1 MIKILHLADLHIG
14 MENYGK
20 IDPAT
25 GLHSR
30 LLDYLR
36 CFDEAI
42 EIGMREE
49 VDLVLIAGDIY
60 KNRTPNPTHQREF
73 AKRIRRICAAG
84 IPVFIITGNHDI
96 SPALGRAH
104 AVEIFAT
111 LDIEGVTI
119 ADRPKLHWI
128 ETRKG
133 EVQIIALPWI
143 SRQSLLTKE
152 ELKQASLN
160 EIESELRK
168 RVDRFIE
175 QSAAELDPN
184 VPAVLAFHGSIDGAV
199 LGAERSITLG
209 QDMVLARSI
218 VAQAGIDYVAL
229 GHIHKH
235 QSLGEHPPI
244 VYPGSIERIDFG
256 EAKDD
261 KGCVIVELERGNARW
276 QFHPLDARPFVSIE
290 HDLRSSS
297 DPLGLVRTLIAHQN
311 LARAVVRVELQASRE
326 QVVALR
332 EDEIR
337 RMLEE
342 AGAFHV
348 ANVTLNVERPSR
360 RRFAGAEQ
368 ALMDGLTPRKAL
380 EIFLRQKQP
389 ALAPAR
395 IEALLAAFDELQ
407 QEA

>member
-20 IDPAT
+20 IDPVT

-30 LLDYLR
+30 LLDYLT
-36 CFDEAI
+36 CLDEAI
-42 EIGMREE
+42 ALGIREE

-119 ADRPKLHWI
+119 ADRPDVHWI

-152 ELKQASLN
+152 ELKQASLG
-160 EIESELRK
+160 EIEAELRK

-209 QDMVLARSI
+209 QDMVLARSM
-218 VAQAGIDYVAL
+218 VAQSGIDYVAL

-261 KGCVIVELERGNARW
+261 KGCVIVELERGKARW
-276 QFHPLDARPFVSIE
+276 SFHKLPARPFISIE
-290 HDLRSSS
+290 LD
-297 DPLGLVRTLIAHQN
+297 VRKQAN
-311 LARAVVRVELQASRE
+311 PAARLATAIERTELAEAVVRVLIQATRE
-326 QVVALR
+326 QSVLLS
-332 EDEIR
+332 EEHIR
-337 RMLEE
+337 SQLEE
-342 AGAFHV
+342 AGAFLV
-348 ANVTLNVERPSR
+348 ASVSIEVPREERGRYSAVEQELMGGLTSRRALELYLQSKQLDPSR
-360 RRFAGAEQ
+360 IA
-368 ALMDGLTPRKAL
+368 T
-380 EIFLRQKQP
+380 
-389 ALAPAR
+389 
-395 IEALLAAFDELQ
+395 LLAAHDELVGD
-407 QEA
+407 

>member
-20 IDPAT
+20 IDPVT

-30 LLDYLR
+30 LLDYLH

-42 EIGMREE
+42 ELGMREE

-119 ADRPKLHWI
+119 ADRPKLHWVQ
-128 ETRKG
+128 TRKG
-133 EVQIIALPWI
+133 EIQIIALPWI

-160 EIESELRK
+160 EIEAELRK

-175 QSAAELDPN
+175 QSAAELDPQ

-209 QDMVLARSI
+209 QDMVLARST

-261 KGCVIVELERGNARW
+261 KGCVIVELDRGNTRW
-276 QFHPLDARPFVSIE
+276 SFHKLPARPFISIE
-290 HDLRSSS
+290 VD
-297 DPLGLVRTLIAHQN
+297 VRNQPNPAARITTAIERQN
-311 LARAVVRVELQASRE
+311 LQEAVVRVLIQATRE
-326 QVVALR
+326 QSAILS
-332 EDEIR
+332 EEQIR
-337 RMLEE
+337 SQLEE
-342 AGAFHV
+342 AGAFLV
-348 ANVTLNVERPSR
+348 ASVSIEVAREERGRYSNVEQ
-360 RRFAGAEQ
+360 E
-368 ALMDGLTPRKAL
+368 LMGGLTPRRAL
-380 EIFLRQKQP
+380 ELYLQSKQ
-389 ALAPAR
+389 LDPAR
-395 IEALLAAFDELQ
+395 IATLLAAHDELVGD
-407 QEA
+407 

>member
-20 IDPAT
+20 IDPVT

-30 LLDYLR
+30 LLDYLT
-36 CFDEAI
+36 CLDEAI
-42 EIGMREE
+42 ALGIREE

-119 ADRPKLHWI
+119 ADRPDVHWV

-133 EVQIIALPWI
+133 EIQIIALPWI

-152 ELKQASLN
+152 ELKQASLS
-160 EIESELRK
+160 EIEAELRK

-209 QDMVLARSI
+209 QDMVLARSM

-261 KGCVIVELERGNARW
+261 KGCVIVELERGKATW
-276 QFHPLDARPFVSIE
+276 SFHKLPARPFISIE
-290 HDLRSSS
+290 VD
-297 DPLGLVRTLIAHQN
+297 VRNQPNPA
-311 LARAVVRVELQASRE
+311 ARLTTAIERLQLNEAVVRVLIQATRE
-326 QVVALR
+326 QSAILS
-332 EDEIR
+332 EEQIR
-337 RMLEE
+337 SQLEE
-342 AGAFHV
+342 AGAFLV
-348 ANVTLNVERPSR
+348 ASVSIEVPREERGRYSAVEQELMEGLSSRRALELYLQSKQLDPSR
-360 RRFAGAEQ
+360 IA
-368 ALMDGLTPRKAL
+368 T
-380 EIFLRQKQP
+380 
-389 ALAPAR
+389 
-395 IEALLAAFDELQ
+395 LLAAHDELVGD
-407 QEA
+407 